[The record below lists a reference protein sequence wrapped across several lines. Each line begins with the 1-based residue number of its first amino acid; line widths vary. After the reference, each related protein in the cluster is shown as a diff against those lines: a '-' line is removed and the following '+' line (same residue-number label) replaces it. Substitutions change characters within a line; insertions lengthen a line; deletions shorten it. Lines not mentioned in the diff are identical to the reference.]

1 MPLAQE
7 TDGLSCA
14 TTLVPVARI
23 GVPLLLKTILP
34 RPAVAMG
41 ALTGRIFFSIAV
53 QKAARNEHRGRCHLV
68 HIVHRVKRQRKSI
81 SLIEGFE
88 RYRLV
93 SEASRSGS
101 VQPNG
106 GGVPLI
112 DRLESV
118 VDVFRQINILPGNG
132 QKWQWSEFLVQLRFW
147 GFLHGVLMV
156 NLEPLSGCAVKTAHI
171 PESKIEEDVL

>member
-1 MPLAQE
+1 VANRAAAMPLAQE

-81 SLIEGFE
+81 SLVEGFE

-93 SEASRSGS
+93 SQ
-101 VQPNG
+101 V
-106 GGVPLI
+106 
-112 DRLESV
+112 
-118 VDVFRQINILPGNG
+118 ILPSIRGSAREYIL
-132 QKWQWSEFLVQLRFW
+132 W
-147 GFLHGVLMV
+147 
-156 NLEPLSGCAVKTAHI
+156 I
-171 PESKIEEDVL
+171 

>member
-1 MPLAQE
+1 MANRAAAIPLAQE

-68 HIVHRVKRQRKSI
+68 HIVRRVKRQRKSI
-81 SLIEGFE
+81 SLVEGFE

-93 SEASRSGS
+93 SR
-101 VQPNG
+101 V
-106 GGVPLI
+106 
-112 DRLESV
+112 
-118 VDVFRQINILPGNG
+118 ILPSIRGSARKYICG
-132 QKWQWSEFLVQLRFW
+132 YKSIAQWSEFLVQLRFW
-147 GFLHGVLMV
+147 GFLYGVLMV